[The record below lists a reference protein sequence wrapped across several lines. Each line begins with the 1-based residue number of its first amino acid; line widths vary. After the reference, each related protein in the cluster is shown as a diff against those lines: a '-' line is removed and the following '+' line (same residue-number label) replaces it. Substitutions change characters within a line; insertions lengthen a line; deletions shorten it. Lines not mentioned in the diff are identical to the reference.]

1 MQNVLSK
8 YRLISSGNSL
18 NVGQNILIDDV
29 DIGIPLNLPTFIVAS
44 KNGGKSTVISTL
56 ISAERKNDTY
66 KRIIYIYT
74 DHVDSTLAETCHE
87 TLIRVPL
94 NQSIEFIS
102 EYFKIKSEFISWIK
116 FLDHNFKAGNI
127 TNELTLANEKITI
140 SDLLRV
146 YTDNIIDAYVRNT
159 LNINK
164 KKTTATPNIYNNV
177 NPQVLGQNEN
187 TQEPNPPTT
196 QILMNACY
204 YIEKYRKRFEIIIDH
219 TTFYIDGLEFNQ
231 YDQLIIDDVGV
242 AAPYLFPSTQA
253 KSPLYKF
260 LTISRHILLGTIIA
274 GQDILQLPKYA
285 RKEINTFMLGVGLD
299 ISTIET
305 TNIPKNKQREISA
318 DYPSVKQYDFLLYN
332 GLNNIISYFT
342 LNS

>member
-1 MQNVLSK
+1 MRNVLSK
-8 YRLISSGNSL
+8 YRILSSGNEL

-29 DIGIPLNLPTFIVAS
+29 DVGIPLNLPTFIVAS
-44 KNGGKSTVISTL
+44 KNGGKSTIISTL

-94 NQSIEFIS
+94 NQSIEFIT

-116 FLDHNFKAGNI
+116 FLDHNFRAGNI
-127 TNELTLANEKITI
+127 TNELMVSNDNVGIA
-140 SDLLRV
+140 DLLRV

-164 KKTTATPNIYNNV
+164 KKTNSSANIYDMVSKRYGHAND
-177 NPQVLGQNEN
+177 ER
-187 TQEPNPPTT
+187 EHNPPTT
-196 QILMNACY
+196 ELLMHACHF
-204 YIEKYRKRFEIIIDH
+204 IEKYRKRFEIIVDD
-219 TTFYIDGLEFNQ
+219 TTYYIEGLEFNQ

-285 RKEINTFMLGVGLD
+285 RKEVNSYMLGVGLD

-305 TNIPKNKQREISA
+305 TNIPKNRQREIMS

-332 GLNNIISYFT
+332 GLNNSITYFS

>member
-8 YRLISSGNSL
+8 YRLISNGNSL

-164 KKTTATPNIYNNV
+164 KKTTATPNIYNNI
-177 NPQVLGQNEN
+177 NPQVLGQNE
-187 TQEPNPPTT
+187 TEPNPPTT

>member
-1 MQNVLSK
+1 MRNVLSK
-8 YRLISSGNSL
+8 YRIVSSGNEL

-44 KNGGKSTVISTL
+44 KNGGKSTIISTL

-87 TLIRVPL
+87 NLIRVPL
-94 NQSIEFIS
+94 DQAVQFIT

-116 FLDHNFKAGNI
+116 FLDHNFRAGNI
-127 TNELTLANEKITI
+127 TNELKIKSEEVTI
-140 SDLLRV
+140 ADLLRV
-146 YTDNIIDAYVRNT
+146 YTDNIVDSFVRNT

-164 KKTTATPNIYNNV
+164 KKTNETPNIYDLV
-177 NPQVLGQNEN
+177 RKKAYDRSKDDRY
-187 TQEPNPPTT
+187 NPPTT
-196 QILMNACY
+196 QLVMQACQ
-204 YIEKYRKRFEIIIDH
+204 YIEKYRKKFELIIDD
-219 TTFYIDGLEFNQ
+219 TTYYIEGLEFNQ

-242 AAPYLFPSTQA
+242 AAPFLFPTTQA
-253 KSPLYKF
+253 KSPLYRF

-274 GQDILQLPKYA
+274 GQDILQIPKYT
-285 RKEINTFMLGVGLD
+285 RKEINTYMFGVGID
-299 ISTIET
+299 ITTIET
-305 TNIPKNKQREISA
+305 TNIPKNRQREIMA

-332 GLNNIISYFT
+332 GLNNAVSYFS